1 MKHLDFTA
9 DGVEVSKYMC
19 LVSSQGHSKEMIAD
33 LFPKVKDP
41 HGKRGITHGFF
52 PEDHH
57 AQDQT
62 NRSGNILPGKINSF
76 WPN

>member
-52 PEDHH
+52 
-57 AQDQT
+57 
-62 NRSGNILPGKINSF
+62 LKIIMHRIRQIEVEIYF
-76 WPN
+76 QVK